1 MIKTILKIL
10 VVTLGMSSTA
20 FATNDAGV
28 ESLFSNGVGARSQ
41 AMGGGFVSL
50 ADDASAIYYNPAGLP
65 FLNYQELSL
74 MHMEL
79 FEGTNYNF
87 AGWAYPDQKFGGFG
101 FGYFRIGTDDI
112 QRTENFIELGRF
124 DYSITQYMASYG
136 RKLNNTISVG
146 FSVKLLSQKLDSYSD
161 NAVGMD
167 IGFMGQISKYLRYG
181 FIARDIS
188 QVELELY
195 RDTDKLPV
203 SFAGGMGLKDYPL
216 SENVSLTTS
225 FEFELIEN
233 RNAALHTG
241 GEISFD
247 KQYFLRG
254 GFDNDNFAFGAGMN
268 YNRFRIDYAYK
279 ILDDIGDSHR
289 FSLTMAIGSSVE
301 DKLARQKLRDEQKGS
316 DLLEGERQRQFEQFR
331 LKADEF
337 YGRYMLDSAM
347 VYYQRALA
355 FDEGNRDII
364 GTIAAIEEAK
374 SVEQNRQ
381 NQLDKIRLEMNT
393 LISTYMT
400 QAENFYVKKYYLAS
414 LDMLNLIFE
423 INPSYTAAK
432 NLKADIDKAVS
443 TEIQS
448 QLDLAKQAEAEN
460 HYNTALIAY
469 SRVIELDPGNET
481 VKTSLD
487 SLAKQIDVAQ
497 QLNRGID
504 QYNRNQLDSAQ
515 TTFRLVLRIDKNN
528 PVALEYL
535 KKLTPEDSKTT
546 TTTLEDL
553 QKDKEIWQLY
563 LDGLRF
569 MRDQEYQKA
578 IDSWNKVLKAYPNN
592 INTINNIEQARLR
605 LKSEE

>member
-1 MIKTILKIL
+1 MIKIIRYILIVAL
-10 VVTLGMSSTA
+10 VACSSV

-28 ESLFSNGVGARSQ
+28 ESLFSNGVGARAQ

-50 ADDASAIYYNPAGLP
+50 ADDASGVYYNPAGLP
-65 FLNYQELSL
+65 LLNFQELSL

-87 AGWAYPDQKFGGFG
+87 AGWAYPDLKLGGFG
-101 FGYFRIGTDDI
+101 FGYFRIGTDDVT
-112 QRTENFIELGRF
+112 RTENFIELDKF
-124 DYSITQYMASYG
+124 DYSISQYMASYG

-167 IGFMGQISKYLRYG
+167 IGFMGQISKYVRYG

-195 RDTDKLPV
+195 QSTDQLPT
-203 SFAGGMGLKDYPL
+203 SFAGGLGIKDLPL
-216 SENVSLTTS
+216 SDKVSITTS
-225 FEFELIEN
+225 LELELIEN
-233 RNAALHTG
+233 REAALHTG
-241 GEISFD
+241 GELSIENR
-247 KQYFLRG
+247 YFLRAG
-254 GFDNDNFAFGAGMN
+254 YDKNNLAFGAGMN

-279 ILDDIGDSHR
+279 ILEDIGDSHR
-289 FSLTMAIGSSVE
+289 FSLTLHIGSSVE
-301 DKLARQKLRDEQKGS
+301 DKLKRQQIREEQKGT

-337 YGRYMLDSAM
+337 YSRYVLDSAL

-355 FDEGNRDII
+355 FDEGNGEII

-374 SVEQNRQ
+374 SIEQNRQ
-381 NQLDKIRLEMNT
+381 NQLEQIRLEMNT

-400 QAENFYVKKYYLAS
+400 QAENFYAKKYYLAA
-414 LDMLNLIFE
+414 LDMLGLIFE
-423 INPSYTAAK
+423 INPSNSEAR
-432 NLKADIDKAVS
+432 NLQREIDKAVS
-443 TEIQS
+443 TEINQ
-448 QLDLAKQAEAEN
+448 QLDIAKQAESEN
-460 HYNTALIAY
+460 RYNAALSAY
-469 SRVIELDPGNET
+469 SRVIELDPKNET

-504 QYNRNQLDSAQ
+504 QYNRDQLDSAQ
-515 TTFRLVLRIDKNN
+515 TTFRLVLRIDRNN

-535 KKLTPEDSKTT
+535 KKLTPEESRTT
-546 TTTLEDL
+546 ATTLEDL

>member
-1 MIKTILKIL
+1 MIKTVLKIL
-10 VVTLGMSSTA
+10 VLTLWVSSSVLA
-20 FATNDAGV
+20 ASDAGV

-50 ADDASAIYYNPAGLP
+50 SDDASAVYFNPAGLP
-65 FLNYQELSL
+65 LLNYQEISL

-87 AGWAYPDQKFGGFG
+87 AGWVYPDIKLGGFG
-101 FGYFRIGTDDI
+101 FGYFRIGSDDI
-112 QRTENFIELGRF
+112 TRTENFIDQGTF
-124 DYSITQYMASYG
+124 DYSISQFMASYG
-136 RKLNNTISVG
+136 KKLNNTLSFG
-146 FSVKLLSQKLDSYSD
+146 FSVKLLSQKLDNYSD
-161 NAVGMD
+161 NAVGVD
-167 IGFMGQISKYLRYG
+167 FGFMGQVSKYIRYG

-195 RDTDKLPV
+195 KVADKLPV
-203 SFAGGMGLKDYPL
+203 SFAGGLGIKDYPL
-216 SENVSLTTS
+216 TDKISLTTS
-225 FEFELIEN
+225 FELELIEN
-233 RNAALHTG
+233 RDADLHTG
-241 GEISFD
+241 GELSFEN
-247 KQYFLRG
+247 KYFLRAG
-254 GFDNDNFAFGAGMN
+254 YDRDNFAFGAGMN
-268 YNRFRIDYAYK
+268 YDRFRLDYAYK

-289 FSLTMAIGSSVE
+289 FSLTMHIGSSIE
-301 DKLARQKLRDEQKGS
+301 DKLKKQKIREEQRGS
-316 DLLEGERQRQFEQFR
+316 DLLEGERQRQFEQFS

-337 YGRYMLDSAM
+337 YSRYMLDSAL

-381 NQLDKIRLEMNT
+381 NQLEQIRMEMNT

-400 QAENFYVKKYYLAS
+400 QAENFYAKKYYLAS
-414 LDMLNLIFE
+414 LDMLELIFE
-423 INPSYTAAK
+423 INPSNKPAK
-432 NLKADIDKAVS
+432 NLEAEIDKAVTS
-443 TEIQS
+443 EINS
-448 QLDLAKQAEAEN
+448 QLAVAKQAEAEN
-460 HYNTALIAY
+460 RYNVALAAY
-469 SRVIELDPGNET
+469 SRVMELDPENAT

-497 QLNRGID
+497 QLNRGIE

-535 KKLTPEDSKTT
+535 KKLTPEDTRTT
-546 TTTLEDL
+546 ATTLEDL

-578 IDSWNKVLKAYPNN
+578 IDAWNKVLKAYPNN